1 MKKIYVSPLMEVMQ
15 VQSVAALLDGSSP
28 APVPP
33 IVTPGNPLP
42 QRRGASAIG

>member
-15 VQSVAALLDGSSP
+15 IQSVAALLDGSSP
-28 APVPP
+28 TPAPPV
-33 IVTPGNPLP
+33 NPLP

>member
-1 MKKIYVSPLMEVMQ
+1 MKKDYVSPLMEVMQ

-33 IVTPGNPLP
+33 HPGTLP